1 MRTLDPFST
10 FGIEPRF
17 DVDVPELERR
27 HRELSRVL
35 HPDRHSG
42 KSAGERRH
50 VLGRAIEVNDAFR
63 VLRSPSRRA
72 EALLERLGIHVTEGQ
87 EPKPDPSFL
96 MDVLEQREELASARR
111 AGRIDVVRRSSEWAT
126 AGREATLRRL
136 SEAFAALE
144 AGPSASTR
152 QEQALRHLG
161 ELRYFDRFLEEV
173 AAIED
178 EIG

>member
-1 MRTLDPFST
+1 MPTLDPFST

-17 DVDVPELERR
+17 DVDLPELERR

-42 KSAGERRH
+42 KSAGERRQA
-50 VLGRAIEVNDAFR
+50 LGRAIEVNDAFR

-72 EALLERLGIHVTEGQ
+72 EALLERLGVHVAEGR
-87 EPKPDPSFL
+87 EPQPDPSFL
-96 MDVLEQREELASARR
+96 MDVLERREELAAARR
-111 AGRIDVVRRSSEWAT
+111 SGRLEAVRRASDWAS
-126 AGREATLRRL
+126 AERDARLGRL

-144 AGPSASTR
+144 RNPSDPAH
-152 QEQALRHLG
+152 QEQALRRLG